1 MGALL
6 DLLDDPP
13 GEVNVA
19 FVPTAGHPYED
30 ASFVELD
37 RRKLIDHGFDLTEL
51 DLKGR
56 SREDLEAALADVDVV
71 YVAGGNTFYLLEQV
85 RASGFDELLPR
96 LLERGVLYVGASAG
110 AAILGPDIGPYSEF
124 DDPDAAPALSS
135 HSGLGLVDFLVIPHY
150 DNKKFRPMFD
160 ELMQREGDRLEF
172 RPLHDDQAILL
183 DGGRAPQVIG
193 SP

>member
-6 DLLDDPP
+6 DLVDDPSS
-13 GEVNVA
+13 EVNVA

-30 ASFVELD
+30 PSFVELD
-37 RRKLIDHGFDLTEL
+37 HRKLVDHGFNVIEL

-56 SREDLEAALADVDVV
+56 SREDLEDALADVDVV

-85 RASGFDELLPR
+85 RASGFDELLPE
-96 LLERGVLYVGASAG
+96 LLGRDVIYVGASAG
-110 AAILGPDIGPYSEF
+110 AAILGPDIGPYAEF
-124 DDPDAAPALSS
+124 DDPNAAPALSS

-150 DNKKFRPMFD
+150 DNEKFRPMFD
-160 ELMQREGDRLEF
+160 ELMQREADRFTF

-183 DGGRAPQVIG
+183 ERAGAPQMIE